1 MLSDELDIY
10 DDLDEFQE
18 AENKKSKELE
28 ACEAKYDAAQLEIA
42 NLQAQNKALAK
53 KIKTMEVNFQNLLD
67 TAKAEIKRKDA
78 QITQLRKEK
87 DDICFRRKR
96 APNLAQ
102 PNSQTQPLDELQ
114 HQQHKRFKPEDVSDV
129 KAEIGIDNNN
139 ENCDMKK
146 KHLTQQHA
154 PARRSISRE
163 AGPEKMTQHKRDKP
177 FDSGAE
183 RQRSADVRNP
193 QDRLRDRDRDRER
206 ERDRDR
212 NRDRS
217 RRRSRSRSRE
227 RCRSRDRYR
236 SNSQRHSSKNRDLK
250 RSRRSRSRSRSRS
263 SHKNSSRSS
272 KRKSSREIERKHL
285 TKSSTHDHKPKT
297 MEDLFGSTPKHQS
310 PATTTNAGSS
320 NVDSEKVF
328 QNLIANM
335 EPLTP
340 QELYTP
346 ESQIEARVQQTSS
359 GKSGENKQKSA
370 ENINKYFVCN
380 IESKNMEQKFAEDE
394 LDNQVLSK
402 PKNPLP
408 RPHLKPLVNAE
419 NAKQNLQ
426 KVVQVEFVNEV
437 ANETKQVQDAN
448 DEEQSVHEVDNIES
462 QQNMSG
468 TDEAQLT
475 AQDLLDAEEIINKV
489 HNTNE
494 EQHIPG
500 LDFIAEEQL
509 KRELDD
515 AQTNLHIPGLDLVDN
530 ETLMNDVD
538 NGKTNEQIPGLDFKE
553 ELITELNT
561 KIHDN
566 APAQDLKAINKVDTK
581 AHLYI
586 PGLDLM
592 NEEATTSKVDPRTQE
607 YIPGL
612 NMSIEEEATKNVVA
626 KTHENILDMDFVI
639 QEDLTRDVA
648 NMKTNEHISVL
659 DLKSDLEVTK
669 AVVAEPHEYI
679 PGLDFT
685 AAENVSGNVD
695 TEQHNC
701 LGFAEEQDLPSDV
714 DRTKTNTTDNQD
726 CAPAEELKDSTNKI
740 STGNETEN
748 TEAKGERSDNSTA
761 NNAPNE
767 HRGDNQLRE
776 SNDNT
781 ESSDD
786 DAQEGE
792 RSDNSTENNAPC
804 EHRGENQLRE
814 SNDNTES
821 SDDGAQEAENAKSKD
836 HRENQLVESNQY
848 MESSDDD
855 SQELEQPKC
864 EDPTGHHMELSEL
877 EQPKCEDPRA
887 GQLTEGHD
895 NMDSSED
902 NAQELEQAQ
911 SEDNRENQLRD
922 SNDKM
927 ESSDDDAQE
936 LDESSSSDDD
946 DDQELEQA
954 KSEDKMENQL
964 MASNQNSES
973 SELQEID
980 AAAKSTLSEST
991 TPPGQDSITCQLDQ
1005 LPAQAEENMVTPKRP
1020 VRGMKSIQIIED
1032 IRLPV
1037 MMDIENLAVKVDGTS
1052 EEHSLKQT
1060 DHQLSNAHDV
1070 TEQMPGLNF
1079 NVDTLTQPA
1088 SEIEGESQLQFIT
1101 VNQNERNSKIVAVN
1115 TTITPKLTVVAA
1127 TVMYAQPD
1135 STKIDHTEDD
1145 AALEAVMN
1153 ELIPDKQQAIT
1164 LDESYPNLSLETDTI
1179 ELALKQLHQQSQ
1191 TDEQPDETAVTS
1203 TSMKGPQTPNQD
1215 LMQILMQ
1222 SPLQSTAACTTRNS
1236 PTKVR
1241 VRIKKLEARSNSKRK
1256 SNNEASSATPQN
1268 SEETPLKKRRVDVND
1283 GDTVHTADPIVPQT
1297 PPETAL
1303 TTEAS
1308 QLHVT
1313 IDETFNASTMEQSH
1327 CQNSNDSSMVTKRCS
1342 LGNSDYQFERINDEV
1357 VLRVTRRR
1365 RRRPAAANQ
1374 ES

>member
-96 APNLAQ
+96 APNLGQ

-114 HQQHKRFKPEDVSDV
+114 HQQHKRFKRVEMSDV
-129 KAEIGIDNNN
+129 KAEIAIDNNN
-139 ENCDMKK
+139 ENCDVKM
-146 KHLTQQHA
+146 KHLTQQHV
-154 PARRSISRE
+154 PVRRSISRE
-163 AGPEKMTQHKRDKP
+163 AGPEKMAQHKRDKP
-177 FDSGAE
+177 FDSDAE

-193 QDRLRDRDRDRER
+193 QERLRDRDRER
-206 ERDRDR
+206 ERDRDRERERDQDR

-236 SNSQRHSSKNRDLK
+236 SNSQRHSSRNRDLK

-263 SHKNSSRSS
+263 THKNSSRSG
-272 KRKSSREIERKHL
+272 KHKSTRETERKHR

-328 QNLIANM
+328 QNLMANM

-346 ESQIEARVQQTSS
+346 ESQIEARLQQTSS
-359 GKSGENKQKSA
+359 GKSGKYKQQLA
-370 ENINKYFVCN
+370 ENINTYFVCN
-380 IESKNMEQKFAEDE
+380 VESKDMEQKFARDE
-394 LDNQVLSK
+394 EQLDNQVVAK

-408 RPHLKPLVNAE
+408 SPHFKPLLNAE
-419 NAKQNLQ
+419 NTKQNLQ
-426 KVVQVEFVNEV
+426 NAVKVEFVNEV
-437 ANETKQVQDAN
+437 ANETNQGQDAN
-448 DEEQSVHEVDNIES
+448 DEEQSVHEDNMDNIES

-468 TDEAQLT
+468 TDKAQLT

-489 HNTNE
+489 HNTNDQ
-494 EQHIPG
+494 QHIPG
-500 LDFIAEEQL
+500 LDFIAEDQF

-515 AQTNLHIPGLDLVDN
+515 GQTNLHIPGLDLVDN
-530 ETLMNDVD
+530 ETLINDVD
-538 NGKTNEQIPGLDFKE
+538 NGKANEQIPGLDFKE
-553 ELITELNT
+553 ELITELDT
-561 KIHDN
+561 KMHDN

-581 AHLYI
+581 PHLYI

-592 NEEATTSKVDPRTQE
+592 DEEATISNMDPRTQE
-607 YIPGL
+607 YMPGL
-612 NMSIEEEATKNVVA
+612 NISIEEEATKNAVA

-639 QEDLTRDVA
+639 QEDLTREVA
-648 NMKTNEHISVL
+648 NMKANEHISVL

-685 AAENVSGNVD
+685 TAEKIAGDVD
-695 TEQHNC
+695 TEAHNC
-701 LGFAEEQDLPSDV
+701 LGFAEEQGLPSDV
-714 DRTKTNTTDNQD
+714 DKTKTNTTDNQD

-748 TEAKGERSDNSTA
+748 IEAKGERSD
-761 NNAPNE
+761 APSE
-767 HRGDNQLRE
+767 HHRENQLRE
-776 SNDNT
+776 SNDNR

-792 RSDNSTENNAPC
+792 RSDNSTANNAPSK
-804 EHRGENQLRE
+804 HQRENQIRE
-814 SNDNTES
+814 SNENTES
-821 SDDGAQEAENAKSKD
+821 SDDDAQEPEQAKIED
-836 HRENQLVESNQY
+836 HREKQLVESNQY

-864 EDPTGHHMELSEL
+864 EDPRES
-877 EQPKCEDPRA
+877 
-887 GQLTEGHD
+887 QLTEGHD
-895 NMDSSED
+895 DMESSED
-902 NAQELEQAQ
+902 NGQELEQTK
-911 SEDNRENQLRD
+911 SEDNRENQLGE
-922 SNDKM
+922 SNDNM
-927 ESSDDDAQE
+927 DSLDDDAQE
-936 LDESSSSDDD
+936 LEESSSDDD
-946 DDQELEQA
+946 DDDHELEQA
-954 KSEDKMENQL
+954 KSEDQMENQL
-964 MASNQNSES
+964 MESNQNSES
-973 SELQEID
+973 SDFQEID
-980 AAAKSTLSEST
+980 AAAKPTLSEPT
-991 TPPGQDSITCQLDQ
+991 TPPSQDSNYCQLDQ
-1005 LPAQAEENMVTPKRP
+1005 LPAQAENMVTPKRP

-1060 DHQLSNAHDV
+1060 DELSNAHDV

-1203 TSMKGPQTPNQD
+1203 TSMKLPQTPKQD
-1215 LMQILMQ
+1215 LIQILMQ
-1222 SPLQSTAACTTRNS
+1222 SPLQSTAACTTRNT
-1236 PTKVR
+1236 PAKVR
-1241 VRIKKLEARSNSKRK
+1241 VRIKKLEARTTSKKR
-1256 SNNEASSATPQN
+1256 SNNEACSAAPED
-1268 SEETPLKKRRVDVND
+1268 SKETPLKKRRVDVND
-1283 GDTVHTADPIVPQT
+1283 GDTVNTADPIVPQT

-1365 RRRPAAANQ
+1365 RRRPAAAAAPAANR